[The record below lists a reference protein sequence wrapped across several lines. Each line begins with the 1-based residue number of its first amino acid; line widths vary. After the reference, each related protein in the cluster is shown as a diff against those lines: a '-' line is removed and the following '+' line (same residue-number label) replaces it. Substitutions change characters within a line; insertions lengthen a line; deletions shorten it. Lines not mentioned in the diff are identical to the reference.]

1 MSIAD
6 KIQRLQAAK
15 TAIATAITGKGGTVN
30 SGDGYEDFAA
40 DIATIPAGGG
50 ALDLRKGYKFA
61 YATFNIMPDELAN
74 ANWETVKNAS
84 YMFYGSSLA
93 QTPAKE
99 LTQAVNISNMFR
111 NCGNLASV
119 AFTFPA
125 QLTNVDYA
133 FATCSK
139 LVSHPQLDTSGV
151 TNFSAMFSN
160 CPKLKVVDLDTSNG
174 TGFSSFLY
182 GDTALESVKVNF
194 SKATGTSLT
203 GLLGNSDMPNLTE
216 FLLTGSINVNANINR
231 CPNLT
236 FASIKSILTAAAATT
251 NTNAKTLTLNNTI
264 ADQNGELAA
273 LKAQC
278 QSRGWTITGL
288 TIN

>member
-30 SGDGYEDFAA
+30 PGDGYEDFAD

-50 ALDLRKGYKFA
+50 ALDMRKGYKFA
-61 YATFNIMPDELAN
+61 YSTFNIMPDELAN

-84 YMFYGSSLA
+84 YMFHNSA
-93 QTPAKE
+93 ITQIPARE
-99 LTQAVNISNMFR
+99 LTQAVNISYMFR
-111 NCGNLASV
+111 NCSGITSV

-125 QLTNVDYA
+125 KLTNVEYA
-133 FATCSK
+133 FASCSQ
-139 LVSHPQLDTSGV
+139 LVSLPELDTSGV
-151 TNFSAMFSN
+151 TNFNSMLSG
-160 CPKLKVVDLDTSNG
+160 CTKLKVVDLDTSNG
-174 TGFSSFLY
+174 TQFASFIY

-194 SKATGTSLT
+194 SKATGTALNNF
-203 GLLGNSDMPNLTE
+203 LGTTNMPNLTE
-216 FLLTGSINVNANINR
+216 FLLTGSINISANINR

-273 LKAQC
+273 LKVQC
-278 QSRGWTITGL
+278 QSKGWTINGL
-288 TIN
+288 TIQ